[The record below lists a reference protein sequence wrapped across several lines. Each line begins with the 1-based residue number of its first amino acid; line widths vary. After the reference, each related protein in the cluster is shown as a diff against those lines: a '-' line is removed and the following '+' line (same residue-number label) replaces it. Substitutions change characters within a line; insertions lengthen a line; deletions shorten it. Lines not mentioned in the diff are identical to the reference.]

1 MHMNQTSQDVLQFVA
16 ENDVKFIRLAFCDL
30 SGFQKNIA
38 IQSSELL
45 RAFEEGISFDASAAG
60 GFAGVEDSDLF
71 LVPDPATLSV
81 LPWRPAQGRVARMFC
96 GIVRPDGAPYDAD
109 ARALLKQAARRAA
122 EMGYSVQVGAE
133 CEFYLFETDEYDRPT
148 MIPHDRGGYCDIAPL
163 DRGENIRREIC
174 LTLESLGM
182 RPESSH
188 HEQGPGQNE
197 VDFRYTGALTA
208 ADHLL
213 GFKAAVKSI
222 AAQSGL
228 YASFLPKPF
237 LEYSGSGLHINL
249 SLFQDG
255 KNLFAHGAP
264 EMDHFMA
271 GLLAHACDIT
281 AFLNPLTNSYA
292 RFGAFE
298 APKYATWSR
307 GNRSQLIRIPAAR
320 GEYSRIELRSPDP
333 ACNPYLALA
342 LIIHAGLDGIADAL
356 PLTPPVDINLYDAEP
371 SNAYPLLPRGL
382 GEAAECAAASDFN
395 RRHLPAAL
403 LRRYCEQKRR
413 EAERM
418 ERTENCHQTE
428 LKLYFDRV

>member
-1 MHMNQTSQDVLQFVA
+1 MLHYTTSEAIEFIE
-16 ENDVKFIRLAFCDL
+16 ENDVKFIRLAFCDIF
-30 SGFQKNIA
+30 GVQKNIS
-38 IQSSELL
+38 IMPGELA
-45 RAFEEGISFDASAAG
+45 RAFREGISFDAAAFP
-60 GFAGVEDSDLF
+60 GFASPDGSDLLLF
-71 LVPDPATLSV
+71 PDPTTLSI
-81 LPWRPAQGRVARMFC
+81 LPWRPSQGRV
-96 GIVRPDGAPYDAD
+96 VRFYCEIRQPDGQPFPGDG
-109 ARALLKQAARRAA
+109 RFLLRQAVRRAR
-122 EMGYSVQVGAE
+122 ERDLTCKFGTE

-371 SNAYPLLPRGL
+371 LNAYPLLPRGL

-418 ERTENCHQTE
+418 ERTENRHQTE

>member
-1 MHMNQTSQDVLQFVA
+1 
-16 ENDVKFIRLAFCDL
+16 
-30 SGFQKNIA
+30 
-38 IQSSELL
+38 
-45 RAFEEGISFDASAAG
+45 
-60 GFAGVEDSDLF
+60 
-71 LVPDPATLSV
+71 
-81 LPWRPAQGRVARMFC
+81 
-96 GIVRPDGAPYDAD
+96 
-109 ARALLKQAARRAA
+109 
-122 EMGYSVQVGAE
+122 
-133 CEFYLFETDEYDRPT
+133 
-148 MIPHDRGGYCDIAPL
+148 MIPHDRGGYCDLAPL

-264 EMDHFMA
+264 EMDH
-271 GLLAHACDIT
+271 
-281 AFLNPLTNSYA
+281 SYA

-418 ERTENCHQTE
+418 ERTENRHQTE

>member
-38 IQSSELL
+38 IQSSELQ

-197 VDFRYTGALTA
+197 IRVSFPMKTA
-208 ADHLL
+208 
-213 GFKAAVKSI
+213 
-222 AAQSGL
+222 
-228 YASFLPKPF
+228 
-237 LEYSGSGLHINL
+237 
-249 SLFQDG
+249 SL
-255 KNLFAHGAP
+255 
-264 EMDHFMA
+264 
-271 GLLAHACDIT
+271 
-281 AFLNPLTNSYA
+281 
-292 RFGAFE
+292 R
-298 APKYATWSR
+298 
-307 GNRSQLIRIPAAR
+307 
-320 GEYSRIELRSPDP
+320 
-333 ACNPYLALA
+333 
-342 LIIHAGLDGIADAL
+342 
-356 PLTPPVDINLYDAEP
+356 
-371 SNAYPLLPRGL
+371 
-382 GEAAECAAASDFN
+382 
-395 RRHLPAAL
+395 
-403 LRRYCEQKRR
+403 
-413 EAERM
+413 
-418 ERTENCHQTE
+418 
-428 LKLYFDRV
+428 

>member
-38 IQSSELL
+38 IQSSELQ

-255 KNLFAHGAP
+255 KNLVAHGAP
-264 EMDHFMA
+264 V
-271 GLLAHACDIT
+271 L
-281 AFLNPLTNSYA
+281 
-292 RFGAFE
+292 
-298 APKYATWSR
+298 
-307 GNRSQLIRIPAAR
+307 
-320 GEYSRIELRSPDP
+320 ELRRIRSAQICYLVARQPF
-333 ACNPYLALA
+333 AAYSHTGGARRIQPYRAAFARPCLQS
-342 LIIHAGLDGIADAL
+342 ISGPGTDHSCRAGW
-356 PLTPPVDINLYDAEP
+356 N
-371 SNAYPLLPRGL
+371 RR
-382 GEAAECAAASDFN
+382 CAAADAACGHQPV
-395 RRHLPAAL
+395 RCRAIKCLPASAARPGRSCGMC
-403 LRRYCEQKRR
+403 RR
-413 EAERM
+413 
-418 ERTENCHQTE
+418 
-428 LKLYFDRV
+428 LGL